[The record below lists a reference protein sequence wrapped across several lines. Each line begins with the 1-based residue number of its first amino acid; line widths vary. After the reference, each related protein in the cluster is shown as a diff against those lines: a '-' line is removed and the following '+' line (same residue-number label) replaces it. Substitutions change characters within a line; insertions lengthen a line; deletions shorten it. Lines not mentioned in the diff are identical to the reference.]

1 MQNRPESTNS
11 LSSQYSTSSSS
22 TRSVIYRPLAGGGGG
37 DPASKAAAASARG
50 GGSGSGGGGPPPS
63 ALSSSRPR
71 VSPIIRTP
79 SASPSSPLS
88 PASSG
93 QGQGHKKVSFSDSEA
108 TEESCETSF
117 EDLAALGGGT
127 TGLLGPELGGVG
139 VGEVGEGGE
148 GRLELET
155 TPARYSLSDMDAAV
169 GSDSDSLTRHGK
181 AGVARQFQRLR
192 AGSSFSSSNN
202 NNNNSP
208 SAAVGAGVYSNGDD
222 NNENDARS
230 RGLSRRDYYYTA
242 SSSSTGPSVSNKMS
256 SGRVNSSSSPHVE
269 ACRSLSTPP
278 AVPPRHPLLPTSKDP
293 PSLPLLP
300 RGKDAAPACYPTG
313 KGQLYAAGL
322 GLQTYGVSG
331 SGSGRDSSVCDPAGK
346 AGGRGEDYSGVSR
359 SRQEQSAP
367 LPPAGS
373 GPDGSSLTSGSQEE
387 QLANSYGQPV
397 RLNAK
402 SVVPLFLDKERR
414 TIAKSAVLQSSKC

>member
-1 MQNRPESTNS
+1 M
-11 LSSQYSTSSSS
+11 
-22 TRSVIYRPLAGGGGG
+22 
-37 DPASKAAAASARG
+37 
-50 GGSGSGGGGPPPS
+50 
-63 ALSSSRPR
+63 
-71 VSPIIRTP
+71 
-79 SASPSSPLS
+79 
-88 PASSG
+88 
-93 QGQGHKKVSFSDSEA
+93 
-108 TEESCETSF
+108 
-117 EDLAALGGGT
+117 
-127 TGLLGPELGGVG
+127 
-139 VGEVGEGGE
+139 
-148 GRLELET
+148 ELET

-192 AGSSFSSSNN
+192 AGSSSSSSSKNN
-202 NNNNSP
+202 NNNNP

-222 NNENDARS
+222 NNESDARS
-230 RGLSRRDYYYTA
+230 SGVSRRDYYYTSS
-242 SSSSTGPSVSNKMS
+242 SSSSTGPNISNKMS

-269 ACRSLSTPP
+269 MCRSLSTPP
-278 AVPPRHPLLPTSKDP
+278 AVPPRHPLLPSGKDP

-300 RGKDAAPACYPTG
+300 RGKDAAPAGYPTG
-313 KGQLYAAGL
+313 KGQLYGAGH

-359 SRQEQSAP
+359 NRQEQSAP

-373 GPDGSSLTSGSQEE
+373 GPDGSSSLTSGSLEE
-387 QLANSYGQPV
+387 QHANSYGQPV